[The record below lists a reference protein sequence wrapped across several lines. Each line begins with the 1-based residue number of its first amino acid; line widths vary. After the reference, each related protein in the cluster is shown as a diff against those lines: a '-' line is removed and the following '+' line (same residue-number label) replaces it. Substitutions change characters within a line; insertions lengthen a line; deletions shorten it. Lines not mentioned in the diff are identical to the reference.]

1 MSVSDISSKRVT
13 EERDN
18 AVTQL
23 GVAFLNSEELK
34 GERDALQSENDL
46 LRNEVDALRVENEEL
61 QARLAQY
68 EQQSQRF
75 QKAADRALRA
85 ENTTR
90 GESEKTQARRVEEK
104 KLKED
109 NENLKAQVAQSRAL
123 REEEVR
129 RRNRKEAELRSRIDS
144 RDDTI
149 QQLQGMTPQE
159 MNAYLRNENEK
170 LRVQMAELEAER
182 EDDEQE
188 WARKEARLKRK
199 IEKSQ
204 EATRDAQDVTKELL
218 SARRSSRS
226 RREKADNKI
235 DEAIRRASLPA
246 KAERARSKAGRR
258 SLPIYVDSE
267 SEADSTTDLD
277 AFSHLRKGASLMSGA
292 IPGLEKRPEHTGD
305 TTELSFMARDEVAR
319 LRKALEEERAA
330 ARRQSRAP
338 SKTRQGQD
346 ETVRSQSL
354 PRKSSMKDLTTASR
368 PMDLTESI
376 TGRIVSTALEDN
388 RSAPAS
394 PTKQDTQRSILSNSG
409 RRRPRSAPNDVTSAF
424 ILPDITMDIR
434 NIPQP
439 APHDKGNCTV
449 CHKSACAEH
458 QTSAATDPSPPIPTT
473 VPVSERV
480 SADDID
486 ATLRPTQPA
495 PLALATVI
503 KELQDELTHLN
514 LQKAAL
520 DAVLR
525 THDASMAKRKR
536 KAVEAKIA
544 KLLHAISVK
553 SDQIYALY
561 DVVESQP
568 YEQQQGPHQADDG
581 DNEREVEET
590 LLSVG
595 IDPDEM
601 RQRTRAKARS
611 GADGLR
617 SNKAKRVVI
626 ESVGGRSEDGAAA
639 AAADDVSALLDDES
653 ELPWEGISET
663 DLAA

>member
-1 MSVSDISSKRVT
+1 
-13 EERDN
+13 
-18 AVTQL
+18 
-23 GVAFLNSEELK
+23 
-34 GERDALQSENDL
+34 
-46 LRNEVDALRVENEEL
+46 
-61 QARLAQY
+61 
-68 EQQSQRF
+68 
-75 QKAADRALRA
+75 
-85 ENTTR
+85 
-90 GESEKTQARRVEEK
+90 
-104 KLKED
+104 
-109 NENLKAQVAQSRAL
+109 
-123 REEEVR
+123 
-129 RRNRKEAELRSRIDS
+129 
-144 RDDTI
+144 
-149 QQLQGMTPQE
+149 
-159 MNAYLRNENEK
+159 
-170 LRVQMAELEAER
+170 
-182 EDDEQE
+182 
-188 WARKEARLKRK
+188 
-199 IEKSQ
+199 
-204 EATRDAQDVTKELL
+204 
-218 SARRSSRS
+218 
-226 RREKADNKI
+226 
-235 DEAIRRASLPA
+235 
-246 KAERARSKAGRR
+246 
-258 SLPIYVDSE
+258 
-267 SEADSTTDLD
+267 
-277 AFSHLRKGASLMSGA
+277 MSGA